1 MSFLGEMKI
10 LPMKQKESR
19 LKKKK
24 KKEQSENV
32 LGNTNMT
39 TEIKHSK
46 H

>member
-19 LKKKK
+19 LKKK